1 MKNLLIALLFLVAL
15 CTGRSLYAQDL
26 KNFPSLIQSLNKA
39 ERVEFLSHLR
49 GLINSVNVGDQLQ
62 DDIFVDL
69 KNGLPVTNPTA
80 GIDSI
85 LGAWSQGRAELEGLL
100 KKNPSEFNSKEIQA
114 ILGAYDK
121 ANAGWIQ
128 NLGEIQ
134 NGFSQYK
141 DSLQVDPAVIAEAEA
156 KYDENA
162 GTMQSSLEKQY
173 ADFSNTLL
181 KTGNLG
187 GTREWDKIVN
197 DLMTNFGALEIG
209 AGAQSLLATYYDETP
224 DSLTA
229 ILVRF
234 GSAPNYNQLWG
245 AEWNVWA
252 SFKGQNQQQN
262 SENPNPANA
271 GFKSYLAGGNV
282 SFQYRPEIPFT
293 KGVMRLISGI
303 GANVE
308 AYMPARVNPAKQASL
323 NNQGKTTGFG
333 PEVRLGFAVSTG
345 SVSFYGYSN
354 RSKGYVLRCPDY
366 PFDAWQVVSGIQWQ
380 ALHLRYVHGST
391 KWAKEENRHATYNEV
406 SINVRIK

>member
-1 MKNLLIALLFLVAL
+1 MKNVLIALLFLVTL
-15 CTGRSLYAQDL
+15 CTGQSLYAQEL
-26 KNFPSLIQSLNKA
+26 KNFPSLIQSLNKG

-49 GLINSVNVGDQLQ
+49 DLINKVNVGDQLQ

-69 KNGLPVTNPTA
+69 KKGLPVTNPTA
-80 GIDSI
+80 GIDSM
-85 LGAWSQGRAELEGLL
+85 LEAWSQGRADLEGLL
-100 KKNPSEFNSKEIQA
+100 KQNSKEFDSKEIQA

-156 KYDENA
+156 KYEENA
-162 GTMQSSLEKQY
+162 GTMQVNLEKQY
-173 ADFSNTLL
+173 SDFSNTLL
-181 KTGNLG
+181 KTENLT

-197 DLMTNFGALEIG
+197 DLLTNFGALEIG
-209 AGAQSLLATYYDETP
+209 AGAQSLLATYYDEAP

-229 ILVRF
+229 ILFRF

-252 SFKGQNQQQN
+252 SFKGGNQQQN

-293 KGVMRLISGI
+293 NGVMRLISGI

-308 AYMPARVNPAKQASL
+308 AYMPARINPAKQASL

-333 PEVRLGFAVSTG
+333 PEVRLGFAVTTG

-366 PFDAWQVVSGIQWQ
+366 PFDVWQVVSGIQWQ

-391 KWAKEENRHATYNEV
+391 KWAKDENRHAVYNEV
-406 SINVRIK
+406 SMNIRIK

>member
-1 MKNLLIALLFLVAL
+1 MKNLLIALFFWVTL
-15 CTGRSLYAQDL
+15 CTGQSLYAQDL
-26 KNFPSLIQSLNKA
+26 KNFSSFFQSLNKA
-39 ERVEFLSHLR
+39 ERVEFLGHLR
-49 GLINSVNVGDQLQ
+49 GLINNVNIGDQLQ

-100 KKNPSEFNSKEIQA
+100 KQNSKEFDSKEIQA

-181 KTGNLG
+181 KTENLT

-197 DLMTNFGALEIG
+197 DLLTNFGALEIG
-209 AGAQSLLATYYDETP
+209 AGAQSLLATYYDEAP

-229 ILVRF
+229 ILFRF

-252 SFKGQNQQQN
+252 SFKGENQQQN

-293 KGVMRLISGI
+293 NGVMRLISGI

-308 AYMPARVNPAKQASL
+308 AYMPARINPAKQASL

-333 PEVRLGFAVSTG
+333 PEVRLGFAVTTG